1 MQIPENDSLPRF
13 WLLFAVQRKLQRA
26 SHRGGQNVAKDN
38 ALPARIGD
46 RQWREKKAKTRR
58 WTNRTCCFPFT
69 WKKFS
74 SRLNSIISLRG
85 NCEQSL
91 IEIYYSPVYFRRIS
105 GSLDLVRKLRR
116 IVEKKRFDVA
126 DKLSSLRHWPRHFSV
141 VQFFIFLSLISY
153 EIAGVSG
160 LLVIDGE

>member
-13 WLLFAVQRKLQRA
+13 WSLFAVQRKLQRA
-26 SHRGGQNVAKDN
+26 SHKGRQNVVKDN

-58 WTNRTCCFPFT
+58 WANRTCCFPFT

-85 NCEQSL
+85 SCEQSL
-91 IEIYYSPVYFRRIS
+91 IEIHYSPAYFRRIS

-116 IVEKKRFDVA
+116 IVEKKRLDVA

-141 VQFFIFLSLISY
+141 VRLSIFLSLISY
-153 EIAGVSG
+153 EIASVSG
-160 LLVIDGE
+160 SLVIDGE